1 VTTARKRS
9 RTRLWSVAGTG
20 DDTER
25 GPVGIAQSTRAAR
38 AICDEV
44 NAVATEAR
52 AQLGLGE
59 VDQLDLLFRRL
70 DALLARESDIL
81 SVPIDAHADC
91 YPTYVE
97 QRLLP

>member
-1 VTTARKRS
+1 MARKRS
-9 RTRLWSVAGTG
+9 RTRLWSVVGTG

-25 GPVGIAQSTRAAR
+25 GPVGIAESTRAAR

-44 NAVATEAR
+44 KAVATEAR

-70 DALLARESDIL
+70 DALLERESDIL
-81 SVPIDAHADC
+81 SVPADAQADC